1 MQRSWLPSFH
11 HFLGLLVVLGLAA
24 PVPASADSDS
34 HARRSMTGVWLTRP
48 ASQFVLQDVG
58 GPVPEATLMRWE
70 LEEDENGLITG
81 YNSYFSADD
90 EGGSRSRGTLCMV
103 GARIRNRVVLEAAYA
118 VYSGAPTPE
127 LSTIPIFVFD
137 CEASG
142 RKKIR
147 CLGHGLSN
155 IQPTALKAT
164 LVRSKR
170 AGELFP
176 VPEVARE
183 ICQPGSSAD
192 GGRHTPFDDEE
203 DAD

>member
-1 MQRSWLPSFH
+1 MQRSWLPLFH

-34 HARRSMTGVWLTRP
+34 HDRRSMTGVWLTRP

-103 GARIRNRVVLEAAYA
+103 GARIRNRVVLEEAYA

>member
-1 MQRSWLPSFH
+1 
-11 HFLGLLVVLGLAA
+11 
-24 PVPASADSDS
+24 
-34 HARRSMTGVWLTRP
+34 
-48 ASQFVLQDVG
+48 
-58 GPVPEATLMRWE
+58 MRWE

-103 GARIRNRVVLEAAYA
+103 GARIRNRVVLEEAYA
-118 VYSGAPTPE
+118 VYNGAPTPE